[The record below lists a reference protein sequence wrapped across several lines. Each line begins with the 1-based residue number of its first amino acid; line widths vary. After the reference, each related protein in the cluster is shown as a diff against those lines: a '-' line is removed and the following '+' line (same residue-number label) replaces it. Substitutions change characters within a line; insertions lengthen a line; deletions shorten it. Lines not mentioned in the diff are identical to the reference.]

1 MRSLG
6 RLAGLRYTAAAMA
19 NFNEI
24 LGFLRAREAEM
35 VRLLGELVRIESST
49 FDKAGVDRVGRKL
62 AEEWR
67 QRGARVEF
75 MRQRERGNHL
85 RAELWLG
92 RGKPAGQI
100 LVLGHTDTV
109 YERGALAKSPFHIAG
124 GRAYGPGTLDMKGG
138 LVNALFAVDAL
149 RAAQAEP
156 RSRFVFLWTSDEEV
170 GSESSQMFIEKEA
183 RRSSAVLVLEPG
195 TGAAGK
201 LKTERKAIG
210 GFEVKVTGRAAHA
223 GVNPQDGDNAVHE
236 LALQIARIVKFN
248 DARRGITVN
257 ADVVSGGARSNVIAA
272 SAHAAIDA
280 RAVRLA
286 DMQRLV
292 KKMRALRPILDG
304 AKIEVSGGLD
314 RPPMERRI
322 SAGLFKKAR
331 ALAGEMGFAV
341 EGSLSGGGSD
351 GNLTAALGVPTLDGL
366 GAVGAGAHTPGEY
379 VTTKFLPQ
387 RAALLA
393 ALLASL

>member
-1 MRSLG
+1 
-6 RLAGLRYTAAAMA
+6 
-19 NFNEI
+19 
-24 LGFLRAREAEM
+24 M
-35 VRLLGELVRIESST
+35 VRLLSELVRMESST

-75 MRQRERGNHL
+75 LRQRERGNHL

-100 LVLGHTDTV
+100 LVLGHMDTV
-109 YERGALAKSPFHIAG
+109 YERGTLEKSPFRIAG

-156 RSRFVFLWTSDEEV
+156 RSRIVFLWTSDEEI
-170 GSESSQMFIEKEA
+170 GSESSQRFIEKEA
-183 RRSSAVLVLEPG
+183 RRSNSVLVLEPG

-210 GFEVKVTGRAAHA
+210 GFEVTVTGRAAHA
-223 GVNPQDGDNAVHE
+223 GVNPQDGVNAVHE

-248 DARRGITVN
+248 DGRRGITVN

-272 SAHAAIDA
+272 SAHAVIDA

-292 KKMRALRPILDG
+292 KNMRALRPILDG
-304 AKIEVSGGLD
+304 AKIEVSGGLH
-314 RPPMERRI
+314 RPPMERRL
-322 SAGLFKKAR
+322 SAELFKKAQ

>member
-1 MRSLG
+1 
-6 RLAGLRYTAAAMA
+6 MA

-35 VRLLGELVRIESST
+35 VRLLGDLVGIESST
-49 FDKAGVDRVGRKL
+49 YDKAGVDRVGRKL
-62 AEEWR
+62 GEEWR

-75 MRQRERGNHL
+75 MRQRDRGNHL

-92 RGKPAGQI
+92 QGKPAGQI

-109 YERGALAKSPFHIAG
+109 YERGSLAKSPFRIAG

-138 LVNALFAVDAL
+138 LVIALFAVDAL
-149 RAAQAEP
+149 RAAQAEA
-156 RSRFVFLWTSDEEV
+156 RRRFVFLWTSDEET
-170 GSESSQMFIEKEA
+170 GSESSQKLIEKEA
-183 RRSSAVLVLEPG
+183 GRSSAVLVLEPG
-195 TGAAGK
+195 TGATGK
-201 LKTERKAIG
+201 LKTQRKAIG
-210 GFEVKVTGRAAHA
+210 GFEVRATGRAAHA
-223 GVNPQDGDNAVHE
+223 GVNPQDGVNAVHE
-236 LALQIARIVKFN
+236 MALQIARMVKFN
-248 DARRGITVN
+248 DARRGVTVN
-257 ADVVSGGARSNVIAA
+257 ADVISGGVRSNVIPA
-272 SAHAAIDA
+272 SAHAVIDA

-292 KKMRALRPILDG
+292 RKMRALRPILDG
-304 AKIEVSGGLD
+304 AKIEVSGGLH
-314 RPPMERRI
+314 RPPMEKRI
-322 SAGLFKKAR
+322 SAGLFKKAQ

-379 VTTKFLPQ
+379 ITTKFLPQ

>member
-1 MRSLG
+1 
-6 RLAGLRYTAAAMA
+6 MA

-35 VRLLGELVRIESST
+35 VRLLGDLVGIESST
-49 FDKAGVDRVGRKL
+49 YDKAGVDRVGRKL
-62 AEEWR
+62 GEEWR

-75 MRQRERGNHL
+75 MRQRDRGNHL

-92 RGKPAGQI
+92 QGKPAGQI

-109 YERGALAKSPFHIAG
+109 YERGSLAKSPFRIAG

-138 LVNALFAVDAL
+138 LVIALFAVDAL
-149 RAAQAEP
+149 RAAQAEA
-156 RSRFVFLWTSDEEV
+156 RRRFVFLWTSDEET
-170 GSESSQMFIEKEA
+170 GSESSQKLIEKEA

-195 TGAAGK
+195 TGATGK
-201 LKTERKAIG
+201 LKTQRKAIG
-210 GFEVKVTGRAAHA
+210 GFEVRATGRAAHA
-223 GVNPQDGDNAVHE
+223 GVNPQDGVNAVHE
-236 LALQIARIVKFN
+236 MALQIARMVKFN
-248 DARRGITVN
+248 DARRGVTVN
-257 ADVVSGGARSNVIAA
+257 ADVISGGVRSNVIPA
-272 SAHAAIDA
+272 SAHAVIDA

-292 KKMRALRPILDG
+292 RKMRALRPILDG
-304 AKIEVSGGLD
+304 AKIEVSGGLH
-314 RPPMERRI
+314 RPPMEKRI
-322 SAGLFKKAR
+322 SAGLFKKAQ

-379 VTTKFLPQ
+379 ITTKFLPQ